1 MVITLAHFLVC
12 ILLSAHTVATPLSVL
27 LPLYGMCGVALS
39 PMSLALAVS
48 ATNLAHAAGDDRRR
62 KIALRRALR
71 ALRAAQDLG
80 LVFGALMLGGALM
93 IWPEDLTPLALTPLP
108 TNTSLPKW
116 PPTEDE
122 YFLEDDYEVNALSFT
137 LKLLYLR

>member
-1 MVITLAHFLVC
+1 
-12 ILLSAHTVATPLSVL
+12 
-27 LPLYGMCGVALS
+27 
-39 PMSLALAVS
+39 MSLALSVS
-48 ATNLAHAAGDDRRR
+48 ATNLAQAAGEERRR

-93 IWPEDLTPLALTPLP
+93 IWPEDLTPLTLTPLP
-108 TNTSLPKW
+108 MNTSLPKW

-122 YFLEDDYEVNALSFT
+122 YFLEDDYEVCI
-137 LKLLYLR
+137 Y